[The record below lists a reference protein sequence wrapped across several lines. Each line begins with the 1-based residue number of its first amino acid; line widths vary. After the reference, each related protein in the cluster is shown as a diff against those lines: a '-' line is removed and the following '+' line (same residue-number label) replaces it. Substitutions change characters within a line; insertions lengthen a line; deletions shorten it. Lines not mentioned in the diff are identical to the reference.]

1 MTFCLVRLYSPL
13 FQINMTTLK
22 TLIDDQI
29 THYISN
35 APDLVT
41 ANAVKAIAP
50 ILKTIALNQKSAK
63 YYLLESS
70 NQKLAVTTL
79 SQVSNPRV
87 FKNVIY
93 AYPSMAI
100 AQQDQADLKDSVIG
114 EYKIIP
120 LLFQLLGMQEVDSLI
135 LDLELPIEIE
145 RQKLY
150 DLCQTQLKM
159 NSNIA

>member
-1 MTFCLVRLYSPL
+1 MA
-13 FQINMTTLK
+13 TLK

-29 THYISN
+29 TYHISN

-50 ILKTIALNQKSAK
+50 ILKTIALNQKYAK

-70 NQKLAVTTL
+70 SQKLAITTL

-93 AYPSMAI
+93 AYPSIAI
-100 AQQDQADLKDSVIG
+100 AQQNQADLKDSVIS

-120 LLFQLLGMQEVDSLI
+120 LLFQLLGMQEIDSLI
-135 LDLELPIEIE
+135 LDADSPIEIE
-145 RQKLY
+145 RQELY
-150 DLCQTQLKM
+150 NLCQTQLKT

>member
-1 MTFCLVRLYSPL
+1 MA
-13 FQINMTTLK
+13 TLK

-29 THYISN
+29 THHISN

-50 ILKTIALNQKSAK
+50 ILKTIALNQKYAK

-70 NQKLAVTTL
+70 TQKLALTTL
-79 SQVSNPRV
+79 NQVSNPKV
-87 FKNVIY
+87 FKNVVY
-93 AYPSMAI
+93 AYPSSAI
-100 AQQDQADLKDSVIG
+100 AQQNQADLKDSVIS
-114 EYKIIP
+114 EYEIVP
-120 LLFQLLGMQEVDSLI
+120 LLFQFLGMQEVDSLI
-135 LDLELPIEIE
+135 LEVDVPVEIE

-150 DLCQTQLKM
+150 DLCQTQLKP